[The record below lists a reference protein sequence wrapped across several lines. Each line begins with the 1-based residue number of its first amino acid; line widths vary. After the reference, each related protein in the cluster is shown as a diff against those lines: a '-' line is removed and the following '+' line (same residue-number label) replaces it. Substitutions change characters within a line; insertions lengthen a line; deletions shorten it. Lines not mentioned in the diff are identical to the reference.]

1 MSAHTSPTQGPKR
14 VRVHH
19 LAEAKARGE
28 KLAMLTAYD
37 AVTAAIFDA
46 AGMDILLVGDSIGN
60 VMHGHATTIPV
71 TVDDMIPAAR
81 AVARATKRAFV
92 VIDLPFGSYEAG
104 PQQALETAVR
114 VFKETGADA
123 VKLEGGIRS
132 AAQIRALTDA
142 GIPVVAHLG
151 YTPQSE
157 NLLGGPRV
165 QGRGDDAVEAL
176 AADAQAVEEAGAVA
190 VVLEMVPAERRRAD
204 HRDPAHPD
212 HRHRRRAALRRPG
225 AGVDGH
231 GGHDRAGRHA
241 SPGATP
247 SSARRC
253 SRPRR
258 TTSARSRTPR
268 SRTRST
274 RSRSSPPPDERARPA
289 TSRASPCRPSSQDSL
304 RDLRALQGPLRL
316 GAGAV
321 RAHQMGPRG
330 TAPLLDLARLGVVP
344 VLLLCA
350 HETIL
355 T

>member
-165 QGRGDDAVEAL
+165 QGRGDSAVESL

-190 VVLEMVPAERRRAD
+190 VVLEMVPVDVAARITEIVRIPTIGIGAGPHCDGQVLVWTDMAGMTGWSPRFARRYAELG
-204 HRDPAHPD
+204 
-212 HRHRRRAALRRPG
+212 AALQQ
-225 AGVDGH
+225 AAEDYVSEVKD
-231 GGHDRAGRHA
+231 
-241 SPGATP
+241 
-247 SSARRC
+247 SSF
-253 SRPRR
+253 
-258 TTSARSRTPR
+258 
-268 SRTRST
+268 
-274 RSRSSPPPDERARPA
+274 PDAEH
-289 TSRASPCRPSSQDSL
+289 SFDK
-304 RDLRALQGPLRL
+304 
-316 GAGAV
+316 
-321 RAHQMGPRG
+321 
-330 TAPLLDLARLGVVP
+330 
-344 VLLLCA
+344 
-350 HETIL
+350 
-355 T
+355 

>member
-1 MSAHTSPTQGPKR
+1 
-14 VRVHH
+14 VHH

-60 VMHGHATTIPV
+60 VMHGHATTLPV

-92 VIDLPFGSYEAG
+92 VVDLPFGSYEAG

-165 QGRGDDAVEAL
+165 QGRLLQDDGDAAVEAL
-176 AADAQAVEEAGAVA
+176 AADAQAVEDAGAVA
-190 VVLEMVPAERRRAD
+190 VVLEMVPVDVAARITEIVRIPTIGIGAGPHCDGQVLVWTDMAGMTSWSPRFARRYAELG
-204 HRDPAHPD
+204 
-212 HRHRRRAALRRPG
+212 AALQQ
-225 AGVDGH
+225 AAEDYVSEVKD
-231 GGHDRAGRHA
+231 
-241 SPGATP
+241 
-247 SSARRC
+247 SSF
-253 SRPRR
+253 
-258 TTSARSRTPR
+258 
-268 SRTRST
+268 
-274 RSRSSPPPDERARPA
+274 PDEEH
-289 TSRASPCRPSSQDSL
+289 SFDK
-304 RDLRALQGPLRL
+304 
-316 GAGAV
+316 
-321 RAHQMGPRG
+321 
-330 TAPLLDLARLGVVP
+330 
-344 VLLLCA
+344 
-350 HETIL
+350 
-355 T
+355 

>member
-1 MSAHTSPTQGPKR
+1 
-14 VRVHH
+14 VHH

-123 VKLEGGIRS
+123 VKLEGGLRS

-165 QGRGDDAVEAL
+165 QGRGDAAVEHL
-176 AADAQAVEEAGAVA
+176 AADAQAIEEAGAVA
-190 VVLEMVPAERRRAD
+190 VVLEMVPTGV
-204 HRDPAHPD
+204 
-212 HRHRRRAALRRPG
+212 AARITEILRIPTIGIG
-225 AGVDGH
+225 AGPHCDGQVLVWT
-231 GGHDRAGRHA
+231 DMAGMTGW
-241 SPGATP
+241 SPRF
-247 SSARRC
+247 ARRYAELG
-253 SRPRR
+253 
-258 TTSARSRTPR
+258 SALQQAAEDYVAEVKD
-268 SRTRST
+268 
-274 RSRSSPPPDERARPA
+274 SSFPDEEH
-289 TSRASPCRPSSQDSL
+289 SFDK
-304 RDLRALQGPLRL
+304 
-316 GAGAV
+316 
-321 RAHQMGPRG
+321 
-330 TAPLLDLARLGVVP
+330 
-344 VLLLCA
+344 
-350 HETIL
+350 
-355 T
+355 

>member
-1 MSAHTSPTQGPKR
+1 MSAHTSPIQGPKR

-114 VFKETGADA
+114 IFKETGADA
-123 VKLEGGIRS
+123 VKLEGGLRS
-132 AAQIRALTDA
+132 VPQIRALTSA

-165 QGRGDDAVEAL
+165 QGRGEAAVESL
-176 AADAQAVEEAGAVA
+176 AGDAKAVEDAGAVA
-190 VVLEMVPAERRRAD
+190 VVLEMVPTDVAARITEAARIPTIGIGAGPHCDGQVLVWTDMAGMTGWSPRFARRYAELG
-204 HRDPAHPD
+204 
-212 HRHRRRAALRRPG
+212 AALQQ
-225 AGVDGH
+225 AAQDYVAEVKD
-231 GGHDRAGRHA
+231 
-241 SPGATP
+241 
-247 SSARRC
+247 SSF
-253 SRPRR
+253 
-258 TTSARSRTPR
+258 
-268 SRTRST
+268 
-274 RSRSSPPPDERARPA
+274 PDEEHSFDR
-289 TSRASPCRPSSQDSL
+289 
-304 RDLRALQGPLRL
+304 
-316 GAGAV
+316 
-321 RAHQMGPRG
+321 
-330 TAPLLDLARLGVVP
+330 
-344 VLLLCA
+344 
-350 HETIL
+350 
-355 T
+355 

>member
-19 LAEAKARGE
+19 LAEAKTRGE

-176 AADAQAVEEAGAVA
+176 AADAQAIEEAGAVA
-190 VVLEMVPAERRRAD
+190 VVLEMVPSGVAARITEIVRIPTIGIGAGPHCDGQVLVWTDMAGMTSWSPRFARRYAELG
-204 HRDPAHPD
+204 
-212 HRHRRRAALRRPG
+212 AALQQ
-225 AGVDGH
+225 AAEDYVSEVKD
-231 GGHDRAGRHA
+231 
-241 SPGATP
+241 
-247 SSARRC
+247 SSF
-253 SRPRR
+253 
-258 TTSARSRTPR
+258 
-268 SRTRST
+268 
-274 RSRSSPPPDERARPA
+274 PDAEH
-289 TSRASPCRPSSQDSL
+289 SF
-304 RDLRALQGPLRL
+304 
-316 GAGAV
+316 
-321 RAHQMGPRG
+321 
-330 TAPLLDLARLGVVP
+330 
-344 VLLLCA
+344 
-350 HETIL
+350 EK
-355 T
+355 

>member
-176 AADAQAVEEAGAVA
+176 AADAQAIEEAGAVA
-190 VVLEMVPAERRRAD
+190 VVLEMVPTGVAARITEILHIPTIGIGAGPHCDGQVLVWTDMAGMTDWSPRFARRYAELG
-204 HRDPAHPD
+204 
-212 HRHRRRAALRRPG
+212 AALQQ
-225 AGVDGH
+225 AAEDYVSEVKD
-231 GGHDRAGRHA
+231 
-241 SPGATP
+241 
-247 SSARRC
+247 SSF
-253 SRPRR
+253 
-258 TTSARSRTPR
+258 
-268 SRTRST
+268 
-274 RSRSSPPPDERARPA
+274 PDAEH
-289 TSRASPCRPSSQDSL
+289 SF
-304 RDLRALQGPLRL
+304 
-316 GAGAV
+316 
-321 RAHQMGPRG
+321 
-330 TAPLLDLARLGVVP
+330 
-344 VLLLCA
+344 
-350 HETIL
+350 EK
-355 T
+355 

>member
-1 MSAHTSPTQGPKR
+1 MSAHTSPTPGPKR

-46 AGMDILLVGDSIGN
+46 AGIDILLVGDSIGN

-114 VFKETGADA
+114 IFKETGADA

-132 AAQIRALTDA
+132 APQIRALTNA

-165 QGRGDDAVEAL
+165 QGRGDAAVENL

-190 VVLEMVPAERRRAD
+190 VVLEMVPTGV
-204 HRDPAHPD
+204 
-212 HRHRRRAALRRPG
+212 AARITEIVRIPTIGIG
-225 AGVDGH
+225 AGPHCDGQVLVWT
-231 GGHDRAGRHA
+231 DMAGMTGW
-241 SPGATP
+241 SPRF
-247 SSARRC
+247 ARRYAELG
-253 SRPRR
+253 
-258 TTSARSRTPR
+258 SALQQAAEDYVSEVKD
-268 SRTRST
+268 
-274 RSRSSPPPDERARPA
+274 SSFPDEEH
-289 TSRASPCRPSSQDSL
+289 SFDK
-304 RDLRALQGPLRL
+304 
-316 GAGAV
+316 
-321 RAHQMGPRG
+321 
-330 TAPLLDLARLGVVP
+330 
-344 VLLLCA
+344 
-350 HETIL
+350 
-355 T
+355 

>member
-176 AADAQAVEEAGAVA
+176 AADAQAIEEAGAVA
-190 VVLEMVPAERRRAD
+190 VVLEMVPSGVAARITEILHIPTIGIGAGPHCDGQVLVWTDMAGMTGWSPRFARRYAELG
-204 HRDPAHPD
+204 
-212 HRHRRRAALRRPG
+212 AALQQ
-225 AGVDGH
+225 AAEDYISEVKD
-231 GGHDRAGRHA
+231 
-241 SPGATP
+241 
-247 SSARRC
+247 SSF
-253 SRPRR
+253 
-258 TTSARSRTPR
+258 
-268 SRTRST
+268 
-274 RSRSSPPPDERARPA
+274 PDAEH
-289 TSRASPCRPSSQDSL
+289 SF
-304 RDLRALQGPLRL
+304 
-316 GAGAV
+316 
-321 RAHQMGPRG
+321 
-330 TAPLLDLARLGVVP
+330 
-344 VLLLCA
+344 
-350 HETIL
+350 EK
-355 T
+355 

>member
-176 AADAQAVEEAGAVA
+176 AADAQAIEEAGAVA
-190 VVLEMVPAERRRAD
+190 VVLEMVPSGVAARITEILHIPTIGIGAGPHCDGQVLVWTDMAGMTDWSPRFARRYAELG
-204 HRDPAHPD
+204 
-212 HRHRRRAALRRPG
+212 AALQQ
-225 AGVDGH
+225 AAEDYVSEVKD
-231 GGHDRAGRHA
+231 
-241 SPGATP
+241 
-247 SSARRC
+247 SSF
-253 SRPRR
+253 
-258 TTSARSRTPR
+258 
-268 SRTRST
+268 
-274 RSRSSPPPDERARPA
+274 PDAEH
-289 TSRASPCRPSSQDSL
+289 SF
-304 RDLRALQGPLRL
+304 
-316 GAGAV
+316 
-321 RAHQMGPRG
+321 
-330 TAPLLDLARLGVVP
+330 
-344 VLLLCA
+344 
-350 HETIL
+350 EK
-355 T
+355 

>member
-176 AADAQAVEEAGAVA
+176 AADAQAIEEAGAVA
-190 VVLEMVPAERRRAD
+190 VVLEMVPSGVAARITEILHIPTIGIGAGPHCDGQVLVWTDMAGMTGWSPRFARRYAELG
-204 HRDPAHPD
+204 
-212 HRHRRRAALRRPG
+212 AALQQ
-225 AGVDGH
+225 AAEDYVSEVKD
-231 GGHDRAGRHA
+231 
-241 SPGATP
+241 
-247 SSARRC
+247 SSF
-253 SRPRR
+253 
-258 TTSARSRTPR
+258 
-268 SRTRST
+268 
-274 RSRSSPPPDERARPA
+274 PDAEH
-289 TSRASPCRPSSQDSL
+289 SF
-304 RDLRALQGPLRL
+304 
-316 GAGAV
+316 
-321 RAHQMGPRG
+321 
-330 TAPLLDLARLGVVP
+330 
-344 VLLLCA
+344 
-350 HETIL
+350 EK
-355 T
+355 